1 MVRLRPVS
9 KDDALLEDFSRSTSQ
24 FGKKSPFKD
33 HYEYLR
39 QQGIHTYSQLYALA
53 ADDQTEPELRSQVV
67 DALRLLHQH
76 LDRRKVRPVVLKL
89 ARSDNDG
96 LREAGLRM
104 LAYYRGQDV
113 DDLLLR
119 VMGDQADPHR
129 WAAIEALSYRH
140 METPVIE
147 GFIRVIRDETDEV
160 RTRAFALEY
169 IPDFEG
175 IVDLC
180 IDCLRHSN
188 PDMRF
193 WAAYRLGAAD
203 HMEDIAPARDVLDQV
218 VAYDHNLP
226 NDWGWHIDR
235 EALMALETIYFQ
247 PHVQSPEF
255 NFEGGRR
262 PHMRLISPAAEYNA
276 FVKQHRRGLEEGTPI
291 KSDSTPIQLRL
302 EPDWLQ
308 ERIQEQWPDAKFNVR
323 EPRPTAYLLDWVIE
337 IDGELVSGALHRDQ
351 YAVVISTRYNMN
363 AREGFDIFASWYRGL
378 IDPAVPLYLYEWA
391 DEAEALPVGVNADQL
406 RKRVLHEI

>member
-9 KDDALLEDFSRSTSQ
+9 KDDALLEDFSKSTTQ

-53 ADDQTEPELRSQVV
+53 ADDQTEPELRSQVA
-67 DALRLLHQH
+67 DALRVLHQH
-76 LDRRKVRPVVLKL
+76 VDRRKARPVVLKL
-89 ARSDNDG
+89 ARSDNDR

-129 WAAIEALSYRH
+129 WAAIEALSCRN
-140 METPVIE
+140 MEQPVID

-169 IPDFEG
+169 IPDFDG

-193 WAAYRLGAAD
+193 WAAYRLGATD
-203 HMEDIAPARDVLDQV
+203 HTEDIAPARDVLDQV
-218 VAYDHNLP
+218 VAHDHNLT

-276 FVKQHRRGLEEGTPI
+276 FVKQHRTWLEDGTPI
-291 KSDSTPIQLRL
+291 TTDSPPILLRL
-302 EPDWLQ
+302 EPDWLR
-308 ERIQEQWPDAKFNVR
+308 ERIHDQWPDAKFNTR
-323 EPRPTAYLLDWVIE
+323 QPRPTAYLLDWVIAIE
-337 IDGELVSGALHRDQ
+337 GELVSGAMLRDQ
-351 YAVVISTRYNMN
+351 YAVVISSRYSMN
-363 AREGFDIFASWYRGL
+363 AGEGFDIFAAWYRRV
-378 IDPAVPLYLYEWA
+378 IDPAVQLYIYEWA
-391 DEAEALPVGVNADQL
+391 DEAQALPIGVEADQL
-406 RKRVLHEI
+406 REGLRHES